1 MDLIRLTFA
10 YIRFK
15 PNIPSH
21 PSSAEN
27 QQLLMVIVIAENINE
42 KEIEKYIR
50 RIITA

>member
-1 MDLIRLTFA
+1 MDLIRFIFA

-15 PNIPSH
+15 PNIPPH

-27 QQLLMVIVIAENINE
+27 EQLLMVIVIAENIY
-42 KEIEKYIR
+42 KREIEKYIR